1 MVIWAVYNPAAA
13 ISAEDDQVFVEMINQ
28 IRRDPYDY
36 ASNYLE
42 CTPEFLKTRGIE
54 PDTTFDDYTLDDGLT
69 GMAETESQSNADESN
84 AGEDISESEEPPVH
98 RFRLTASTGG
108 VVSFFNF
115 MTRETAFKIVI
126 DYLFKEELDS
136 SNTFD
141 HILSE
146 DYSYAGIAIS
156 AGKVGSGNAWF
167 IAISLRSAELIS
179 EIQMLNLINQVR
191 SNPENI
197 WGYTNWNREE
207 VLNQKPALFD
217 LVACEYKPLFFNASL
232 SASASEAEAAP
243 ETDAYH
249 GYEGEIVQES
259 EVDVLCLTE
268 EDSRSVEFLFSS
280 LIYYELIG
288 WPLSPVTFLTDFQD
302 IGSSVAFQPGDGIDT
317 SVLSFVVGRNDPN
330 YSDDENSTSNDDQM
344 SKIYGILFSDN
355 DGDGLYAPGEEL
367 IQKDV
372 TVSVYA
378 DDVEGMKELKTVR
391 TDNAGHF
398 SMTLETNRQYNF
410 VAAIDENVQVA
421 WDGNDGNLFIT
432 SDQFV
437 KLVYTPT
444 PPENNILAVD
454 IQ

>member
-28 IRRDPYDY
+28 IRKDPYGY
-36 ASNYLE
+36 AIGLE
-42 CTPEFLKTRGIE
+42 YTHETLTDKGIW
-54 PDTTFDDYTLDDGLT
+54 PDTRFAPYTLDEGLT
-69 GMAETESQSNADESN
+69 VMAETESQKM
-84 AGEDISESEEPPVH
+84 AGEVISQAEEPPVH
-98 RFRLTASTGG
+98 RLTTSTGG

-126 DYLFKEELDS
+126 DYLFKEELG

-146 DYSYAGIAIS
+146 DYSYVGIAIS

-355 DGDGLYAPGEEL
+355 DGDGFYAPGEEL